1 MCEDTLSW
9 SQSSLIRDLV
19 WNCQNQR
26 EGGGWSGW
34 EGEGGRGG
42 GGGGYYSLEPA
53 TCRMAEEL
61 SHLLARLSSGVHS
74 QGWLDLDPGPYV
86 HLII

>member
-1 MCEDTLSW
+1 M
-9 SQSSLIRDLV
+9 
-19 WNCQNQR
+19 
-26 EGGGWSGW
+26 GGR
-34 EGEGGRGG
+34 GRGG

-61 SHLLARLSSGVHS
+61 SHLLARFSSGVHS